1 MRIQN
6 VDSRHIDG
14 YEIIV
19 HCNNRE
25 EVDKVYSALSD
36 DFVLNLYDDYDGYMV
51 VVWSDMYDTKAEFTK
66 DVRKTLKKG

>member
-1 MRIQN
+1 MLTADTLTGMNSSYIA
-6 VDSRHIDG
+6 ITKK
-14 YEIIV
+14 I
-19 HCNNRE
+19 
-25 EVDKVYSALSD
+25 DKVYSALSD